1 MPTDSGEKR
10 FCQRGIVRETNN
22 RKDYRGIVIVV
33 LLWVFMVVVA
43 GTWLV
48 DHLVRG

>member
-1 MPTDSGEKR
+1 M
-10 FCQRGIVRETNN
+10 REIKN
-22 RKDYRGIVIVV
+22 RADYRGIVIVV
-33 LLWVFMVVVA
+33 LLWIFMVVVA

>member
-1 MPTDSGEKR
+1 M
-10 FCQRGIVRETNN
+10 RETKNGT
-22 RKDYRGIVIVV
+22 DYRGIVIVV
-33 LLWVFMVVVA
+33 LLWIFMVVVA